1 MRYPLGNSCT
11 VRCYVEGYPKTRI
24 SYERPSKRLPKSPS
38 SPIWPG
44 DHTTCAIEHLYN
56 TPAESG
62 VMDLGCADSVQSA
75 VNVELVL
82 QKILEL
88 DGTTW
93 LSKDE
98 G

>member
-1 MRYPLGNSCT
+1 MRHRAL
-11 VRCYVEGYPKTRI
+11 K
-24 SYERPSKRLPKSPS
+24 SKYL
-38 SPIWPG
+38 
-44 DHTTCAIEHLYN
+44 HN
-56 TPAESG
+56 TQAESG